1 MKRSVHGT
9 WLPLGL
15 RNLLLLA
22 AVCCTD
28 SFILNSPK
36 PCYTRNPGR
45 SAWTCSLGGRERPM
59 QTALYHFIRQGA
71 PTRTTCLLKT
81 NHVDESGYGD
91 GVPLQKKVVLKLVLL
106 WKWMAQRIKL
116 LVLSFLTIFLSL
128 SIQLNAAQAAS
139 ICIPV
144 PTFNGIGHVCIES
157 GPNKPEKQTPEYV
170 NPQQTPANGEGNI
183 LSRAGFRP
191 QTMFQESWAR
201 IQASARWKLIM
212 MEEAD
217 ALYQS
222 SQQMDERS
230 QIVAG
235 MIDPVVTG
243 SFVFFGDDAVRLIQ
257 TCQTIARKAA
267 EEIFPIDFDE
277 NGVIEKESLPENQ
290 VLAAAVRYSSM
301 VFLNATRQD
310 VVVHRVVADEFKASE
325 VEKAFE
331 AWENTL
337 MEEEFRGVPVDEYPH
352 KPGEFQ
358 VGSWDEKPK
367 PAITGIALEKR
378 AEAIELVEDGAG
390 DWKEILWMNPRRK
403 APVEYAMI
411 PPSTRSIEEQEFIED
426 RRAANQDRVHKI
438 LFNKTGGYLK
448 RLQEVRKRRELPLAT
463 AEEWKE
469 ANKTGGMMD
478 DDDDRF
484 IDIRKADFN
493 KLYTEEYGDDWKK
506 DFPEDFKAVKEEN
519 LRLIQ
524 ELKEWYHKER
534 GRNFNTPADVLKLSG
549 LQLQNVSSGIN
560 LGKDFDWNVVNSAD
574 DMVKILRENADE
586 ETAGEAMTNDL
597 KNSTVQRK
605 QDAGM
610 AQDSN
615 RIPVEVEWVLDGI
628 DESIRKELEEL
639 ECTSMFATEL
649 YRIMQEAKNV
659 LIAMSNPESL
669 LIDGLQFAAPD
680 EKAPSIGQIISSLS
694 ESDKVSTGNFPSM
707 IMEPESQNFTWQ
719 TSNDSSLLALANA
732 SKTLEEYEAEV
743 AAQQSSENFSLPV
756 DMTLKDVVRDVGNEL
771 IQSCVLNF
779 RWRSNDREK
788 SEKLEEALKR
798 TVQSKSF
805 SRIVSKG
812 VLGRD
817 EVVEMGEEVPQND
830 SNKEERHRRADSL
843 ISLIGESEE
852 LEKQLDDYVIFDLNA
867 LGINI
872 SQGET
877 SNLTLSN
884 QTLQQVTA
892 CKLMLP
898 RWQWTVLKR
907 NKELQERISLRFFD
921 KLCVYMTDLQD
932 NNKDPAE
939 TLSNDMQAML
949 DEVMDKLEEFV
960 EPDQDSAE
968 QVQTELVIE
977 EAQSLQSSKE
987 QEEKERK
994 FAIANRAAFGFP
1006 EPHCVATLMVNLC
1019 LPKSDSA
1026 KKLIASARTA
1036 MEAESLPAFAAL
1048 MENLTYSGCVPKN
1061 LVGFEL
1067 LWTTEAQR
1075 GFEIEDARMREA
1087 KQKELEEKQRQAEQ
1101 RKEEERKYQSRL
1113 ELEKMQARDLL
1124 MPPE

>member
-1 MKRSVHGT
+1 
-9 WLPLGL
+9 
-15 RNLLLLA
+15 
-22 AVCCTD
+22 
-28 SFILNSPK
+28 
-36 PCYTRNPGR
+36 
-45 SAWTCSLGGRERPM
+45 
-59 QTALYHFIRQGA
+59 
-71 PTRTTCLLKT
+71 
-81 NHVDESGYGD
+81 
-91 GVPLQKKVVLKLVLL
+91 
-106 WKWMAQRIKL
+106 
-116 LVLSFLTIFLSL
+116 
-128 SIQLNAAQAAS
+128 
-139 ICIPV
+139 
-144 PTFNGIGHVCIES
+144 
-157 GPNKPEKQTPEYV
+157 
-170 NPQQTPANGEGNI
+170 
-183 LSRAGFRP
+183 
-191 QTMFQESWAR
+191 
-201 IQASARWKLIM
+201 
-212 MEEAD
+212 
-217 ALYQS
+217 
-222 SQQMDERS
+222 
-230 QIVAG
+230 
-235 MIDPVVTG
+235 
-243 SFVFFGDDAVRLIQ
+243 
-257 TCQTIARKAA
+257 
-267 EEIFPIDFDE
+267 
-277 NGVIEKESLPENQ
+277 
-290 VLAAAVRYSSM
+290 
-301 VFLNATRQD
+301 
-310 VVVHRVVADEFKASE
+310 
-325 VEKAFE
+325 
-331 AWENTL
+331 
-337 MEEEFRGVPVDEYPH
+337 
-352 KPGEFQ
+352 
-358 VGSWDEKPK
+358 
-367 PAITGIALEKR
+367 
-378 AEAIELVEDGAG
+378 
-390 DWKEILWMNPRRK
+390 
-403 APVEYAMI
+403 
-411 PPSTRSIEEQEFIED
+411 
-426 RRAANQDRVHKI
+426 
-438 LFNKTGGYLK
+438 
-448 RLQEVRKRRELPLAT
+448 
-463 AEEWKE
+463 
-469 ANKTGGMMD
+469 
-478 DDDDRF
+478 
-484 IDIRKADFN
+484 
-493 KLYTEEYGDDWKK
+493 
-506 DFPEDFKAVKEEN
+506 

-1075 GFEIEDARMREA
+1075 GFEIEDILTRKRLEKNYPDLWIARMREA